1 MKYREEQGGDENVMS
16 NITLE
21 LTMVFMGLKDTN
33 QGTKTEQTIGN
44 TSIIVEEQCVVEI
57 AAKDELSQPEWE
69 E

>member
-1 MKYREEQGGDENVMS
+1 MKYREEQGWDENVMS